1 VRDPRSSVDANWG
14 ADGRLS
20 PQPQGVAASS
30 SIGPDRDARY
40 RVENNDPLVVT
51 PGTKWRCAQLRSA

>member
-1 VRDPRSSVDANWG
+1 
-14 ADGRLS
+14 
-20 PQPQGVAASS
+20 VAASS